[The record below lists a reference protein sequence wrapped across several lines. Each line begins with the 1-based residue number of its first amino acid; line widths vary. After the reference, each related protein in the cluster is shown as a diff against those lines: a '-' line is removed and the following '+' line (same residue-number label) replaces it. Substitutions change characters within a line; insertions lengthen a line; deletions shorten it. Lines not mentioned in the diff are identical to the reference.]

1 MAASFPIFLSE
12 DKASKQKLFLFVR
25 TGSARFDTKS
35 KETYMESFFKNEGE
49 QEKLSLDRCENI

>member
-12 DKASKQKLFLFVR
+12 DKASKQKLFLFIR

-35 KETYMESFFKNEGE
+35 KKLIWNRFLERRRASETLLYH
-49 QEKLSLDRCENI
+49 CENI